1 MKKLLRP
8 IKMMLGKLIL
18 HILET
23 PDLAH
28 RMFLVEK
35 HIEKDQFSAEELLS
49 QRISILADRIGIL
62 ESSVNWRLY
71 GMPARVVNIKM
82 EQAGLLSAS
91 GDVEWALSQF
101 QSQEPVPDFT
111 PISSVLPQG
120 LIQKVLVFPGIANQ
134 EFQFFKDKY
143 HQANFFVV
151 DDPFDLYN
159 FDRKNTIEETDT
171 IQVIKINSYHAASL
185 LSNIHWDILWVSS
198 LFERMTPIQILIFL
212 KRAYHSFQEHPFVF
226 TGYFTDY
233 EETEKAKYFMD
244 PRRLRPLTK
253 DVITYYIRLVG
264 FKDIQFYEENKPLGR
279 YFFKIQ

>member
-1 MKKLLRP
+1 MKKFFRP

-18 HILET
+18 HILES

-28 RMFLVEK
+28 RLFVLEK
-35 HIEKDQFSAEELLS
+35 HIEQNTLSAEELLS
-49 QRISILADRIGIL
+49 QRISILADRLGIL
-62 ESSVNWRLY
+62 ESVVNWRLY

-101 QSQEPVPDFT
+101 QSQEPLPNFALLH
-111 PISSVLPQG
+111 SCLPQG
-120 LIQKVLVFPGIANQ
+120 SIQKALVFPGFKNQ
-134 EFQFFKDKY
+134 EFQFFKGLY
-143 HQANFFVV
+143 NQANFFVI

-159 FDRKNTIEETDT
+159 IDPATKLEETDT
-171 IQVIKINSYHAASL
+171 TKVLTINSYHAASL
-185 LSNIHWDILWVSS
+185 FSNIQWDFLWISS

-212 KRAYHSFQEHPFVF
+212 KRAYLSFQEHPFVL

-233 EETEKAKYFMD
+233 EETVKEKYFLD

-253 DVITYYIRLVG
+253 DVIKYYIQLSG
-264 FKDIQFYEENKPLGR
+264 FKDIQFYEENQSMGR
-279 YFFKIQ
+279 YFFQIQ